1 MPCVLKIGQVAQNK
15 PNIDKHV
22 PQNKLPCGTQA
33 LEPAF
38 LLRNLK
44 FWTCGF
50 DQGSFVAF
58 FETLQVQKHDTFDY
72 AQAK

>member
-15 PNIDKHV
+15 PNIGKHV
-22 PQNKLPCGTQA
+22 TQNKLPCGTQA
-33 LEPAF
+33 LALAF

-44 FWTCGF
+44 IWTCGF

-58 FETLQVQKHDTFDY
+58 WEITSPK
-72 AQAK
+72 A